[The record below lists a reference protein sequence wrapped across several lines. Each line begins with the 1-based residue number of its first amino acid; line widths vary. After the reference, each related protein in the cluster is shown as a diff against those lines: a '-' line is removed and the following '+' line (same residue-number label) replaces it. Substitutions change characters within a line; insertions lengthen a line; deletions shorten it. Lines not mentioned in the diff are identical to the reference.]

1 MAELQSLIWPR
12 PRSCIPWHPNFTCPS
27 CTCSAPLTL
36 DAELLQVAPSA
47 EVATAKNLAS
57 CREFLVED
65 TYPAPPRPTL
75 SCISS
80 ASSMTS
86 TTSFTPPQSTLHA
99 KHETLKT
106 LAAAAERSRPSGP
119 AGQAEASERAA
130 SQPACEHVPVLIP
143 KSSFGQHNHPSPNAK
158 ADPSKQPGAPKNDT
172 AAVTHAASAA
182 QQGSSAGKPSPA
194 ASSQLSGQPQLV
206 GLQNGARAEASKG
219 ATAARTLMYFRGCP
233 EALGCTVLLKGA
245 PRSVLA
251 SVKKVTEVQLTLTAR
266 FHTLMS
272 KAALGPRLLS

>member
-1 MAELQSLIWPR
+1 M
-12 PRSCIPWHPNFTCPS
+12 
-27 CTCSAPLTL
+27 
-36 DAELLQVAPSA
+36 DAGLLQVAPSA

-86 TTSFTPPQSTLHA
+86 TTSFTPPHPTLHA

-106 LAAAAERSRPSGP
+106 LAAAAERSGP
-119 AGQAEASERAA
+119 AKQAEASESAA
-130 SQPACEHVPVLIP
+130 SQLASEQVPVLIP
-143 KSSFGQHNHPSPNAK
+143 KSSFGQHSHTSPNAK
-158 ADPSKQPGAPKNDT
+158 ADPSKQPGLPKHDTGAVPHAPS
-172 AAVTHAASAA
+172 VV
-182 QQGSSAGKPSPA
+182 QQDSLAGKPSPA

-206 GLQNGARAEASKG
+206 GLQNGSKIEASKG
-219 ATAARTLMYFRGCP
+219 ATAARTLMYFKGCP

-245 PRSVLA
+245 PRNVLA
-251 SVKKVTEVQLTLTAR
+251 SVKKVTEVKPALTA
-266 FHTLMS
+266 FSTCS
-272 KAALGPRLLS
+272 LSAVTVSARRSR